1 MAAASPGESLRGVPE
16 SSLYHVFRA
25 FDQNGDGEID
35 KTELLNILQSFDSD
49 KWTSERVDAI
59 LKSADLNKDGVLQ
72 YEEFV
77 NYLEKDPEG
86 EFSKDAAKVKPI
98 PPEAIVELVRQ
109 ASTMSE
115 EAGKPDLLGPLQ
127 ALQEMPWE
135 KKEPAISLMLKLLQN
150 VAKNPG
156 VEKYRHLKRTNPT
169 LQQKIFSVPGCA
181 ELLMAAG
188 FEPESDEELVLPESA
203 DIQWVIDQ
211 LTEFGNEELMAQR
224 RAERDARIAA
234 AKAEETKAKELK
246 GMARSSDADRK
257 ALLEKIE
264 YDRQEREAREK
275 LAAEGFREKV
285 SIPAEK
291 GGGDVTR
298 FSDIGVDLNRGGG

>member
-1 MAAASPGESLRGVPE
+1 MATLPPE
-16 SSLYHVFRA
+16 IRVSDQILAQFRV
-25 FDQNGDGEID
+25 FDQNGDGAID
-35 KTELLNILQSFDSD
+35 KTELLNVLQSFDKD
-49 KWTSERVDAI
+49 LWTNERVDAT
-59 LKSADLNKDGVLQ
+59 LKAADLNKDGVLQ
-72 YEEFV
+72 YEEFMK
-77 NYLEKDPEG
+77 YLEKDPEG
-86 EFSKDAAKVKPI
+86 EFSKVAAKVTPI
-98 PPEAIVELVRQ
+98 PAEAIVELVRQ
-109 ASTMSE
+109 ASTTSIE
-115 EAGKPDLLGPLQ
+115 TGKPDLLGALQ

-156 VEKYRHLKRTNPT
+156 VEKYRHLKRTNAT
-169 LQQKIFSVPGCA
+169 LQQKIFSVSGCA

-188 FEPESDEELVLPESA
+188 FEPQGDEELVLPEGA

-234 AKAEETKAKELK
+234 VKAEEAKGKELK
-246 GMARSSDADRK
+246 GMAKSSDADRK

-298 FSDIGVDLNRGGG
+298 FADIGVDVNRGGG